1 MRKLLLVPATALLAG
16 VAGASEM
23 RDNVGVGLGTMLWEP
38 AGDGLLS
45 QICAA
50 TTNASF
56 GNQTF
61 AITSGTSNAKKPSN
75 ITSNK
80 LYREFIH
87 DNMDKL
93 ARDISTGSG
102 ETLEALA
109 EIAAIPQ
116 DKRDSFARTLQSNY
130 GKIYTSAKVTDKEV
144 AVNLAQFVPAA

>member
-1 MRKLLLVPATALLAG
+1 MRKLILVPTTILLAG
-16 VAGASEM
+16 MAGASEL
-23 RDNVGVGLGTMLWEP
+23 RDNVGVGLGTLIWEP
-38 AGDGLLS
+38 AGDGLIS

-50 TTNASF
+50 TTNGIF
-56 GNQTF
+56 FHQTLV
-61 AITSGTSNAKKPSN
+61 ITTGISGAKRPQS
-75 ITSNK
+75 IAANK

-102 ETLEALA
+102 ETIDALA

-116 DKRDSFARTLQSNY
+116 DQRTTFARTLQSNY

-144 AVNLAQFVPAA
+144 AVNLAKFVPAA